1 MITFFRKNW
10 KQLLI
15 ISGIILLSSLITAQ
29 WKSNME
35 WVSIM
40 LSVPAFIMSFIVLD
54 RFNLNSD
61 LNKAIETELE
71 NRKIEKSEVEQFIKT
86 VENELSD
93 VRNSIKNIEKYY
105 NIQNGSNRNSN
116 MLPNTIEN
124 AQDSLAKFKKFQQET
139 VYFVRGRV
147 SIKEKISQKTSQT
160 NPFPLNCDEINSM
173 EDKLNK
179 IDNNYF
185 KSLKEIGD
193 EFSSY
198 IDKEKIRDLKEFFI
212 DTNSFASRYFKLVT
226 QIQASLTESED

>member
-1 MITFFRKNW
+1 MITFIRKNW

-93 VRNSIKNIEKYY
+93 VRNSIKNIEKY
-105 NIQNGSNRNSN
+105 
-116 MLPNTIEN
+116 
-124 AQDSLAKFKKFQQET
+124 KF
-139 VYFVRGRV
+139 
-147 SIKEKISQKTSQT
+147 
-160 NPFPLNCDEINSM
+160 
-173 EDKLNK
+173 
-179 IDNNYF
+179 
-185 KSLKEIGD
+185 
-193 EFSSY
+193 
-198 IDKEKIRDLKEFFI
+198 
-212 DTNSFASRYFKLVT
+212 
-226 QIQASLTESED
+226 